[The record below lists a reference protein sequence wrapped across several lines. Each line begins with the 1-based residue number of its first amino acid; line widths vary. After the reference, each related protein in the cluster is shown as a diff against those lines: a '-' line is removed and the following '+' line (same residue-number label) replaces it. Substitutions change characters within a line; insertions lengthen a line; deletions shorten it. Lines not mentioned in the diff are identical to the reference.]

1 MASSNEPR
9 EEFIEYDILDYL
21 RSRWVFAYHN
31 DIKGFYDQN
40 RWVYR
45 KNKNPYIRQGIS
57 DITGILPDGRFLAIE
72 VKRPSEMS
80 FFDRPMKELEER
92 CARVFVTN
100 RSSST
105 LKKHEHAI
113 LQRQFLDD
121 VRAAWGVAFFA
132 SSVEEVE
139 MELEAQWYFHSMV

>member
-1 MASSNEPR
+1 MWCSNEPR
-9 EEFIEYDILDYL
+9 EEFIEYEILEYL
-21 RSRWVFAYHN
+21 STIIPLVYHN

-40 RWVYR
+40 KWVYR

-57 DITGILPDGRFLAIE
+57 DITGILPDGLFLAIE

-121 VRAAWGVAFFA
+121 VIAAWGVAFFA

-139 MELEAQWYFHSMV
+139 QELKSEWYFHLMM